1 MKPFI
6 TSELFWEF
14 SKDSATLK
22 SKDEVI
28 IELKD
33 EKASKASFNLDGKNY
48 LIKNIGFWKAKTI
61 VECNGEIVLS
71 LNRSFLGSKGTIDFT
86 NRAKY
91 ECKIHNTPLVTLT
104 FTTAEGQ
111 KVVSYRLDTS
121 SKPKTTMEINPG
133 IEMSIDLLMLIIL
146 GCFTFKGVTIENTEA
161 DFITLV
167 AGA

>member
-6 TSELFWEF
+6 ASETFWEF

-22 SKDEVI
+22 SKDELIV
-28 IELKD
+28 ELKD
-33 EKASKASFNLDGKNY
+33 EKGANASFNLDEKNY

-61 VECNGEIVLS
+61 IECNGEIVLS

-86 NRAKY
+86 GGAKY

-104 FTTAEGQ
+104 FITAEGQ

-121 SKPKTTMEINPG
+121 SKPKTTMEINPD
-133 IEMSIDLLMLIIL
+133 IESANDLLMLIIL

-161 DFITLV
+161 DFITLI